1 MTDTSRAARFVVVAG
16 ATVLLLAAC
25 DGDEGELSG
34 SPTSPAPVTSSA
46 PPSTS
51 ETAATSE
58 TPTLSPAQQDRSDV
72 EATVLAY
79 AEALSQAYAGGDIE
93 GIYPWSRDVARD
105 QWTTQIMA
113 EREQGLTI
121 SGLTDVE
128 VREVAVDGDQ
138 ADVLAC
144 VDYSEITVSDAE
156 GQDITPDRETG
167 DLILN
172 DYVLERYDDGEH
184 GWIVVD
190 DTSRSEPCDG

>member
-1 MTDTSRAARFVVVAG
+1 MIGTSPAVRLLAFSAG
-16 ATVLLLAAC
+16 ALVLAAC
-25 DGDEGELSG
+25 TGSG
-34 SPTSPAPVTSSA
+34 AEPADSATSSVVVTASDPPPTTEAAVTSA
-46 PPSTS
+46 P
-51 ETAATSE
+51 A
-58 TPTLSPAQQDRSDV
+58 TLSPSEQDEADI

-79 AEALSQAYAGGDIE
+79 AVALSEAYAGGDIE

-121 SGLTDVE
+121 SGLTDVDVTE
-128 VREVAVDGDQ
+128 IEIDGDQ
-138 ADVLAC
+138 ADALAC
-144 VDYSEITVSDAE
+144 IDYSEISVSDAD
-156 GQDITPDRETG
+156 GQDITPERDSG

-172 DYVLERYDDGEH
+172 DYVLERYEDGEH